1 MNSDPNLLSP
11 PRSPAHKLLWRWYG
25 GGVLCNSQGAWDD
38 VVGRA
43 ICRREVLEP
52 SRKGLSSAS
61 FLAFSASS
69 IVAAASVGGGS
80 GREAAA
86 SACSAVESSSH
97 ARARRQFSSWLRGNE
112 SAFHYQPSG
121 GTLATLDGRR
131 SYHGRNPLVSKR
143 TNTAAQISS
152 SFFATT
158 AAEKESSSPRS
169 QVDYTTTEE
178 LEAFQCNRTA
188 LLFMVRGGITK
199 MTQLSFFAWGR
210 GMKRAPIKRVLLWPA
225 DLLWNKQKIVL
236 YRITDSFPVWNKTE
250 NTLNLKHYL
259 HQNYTC
265 IYVLF

>member
-1 MNSDPNLLSP
+1 MNSDPNLLPP

-69 IVAAASVGGGS
+69 IVAAAAVGGGS

-131 SYHGRNPLVSKR
+131 SYHGRNPLVSKQHCC
-143 TNTAAQISS
+143 TDWDFLSQP
-152 SFFATT
+152 SFFQLASLPLPASQPTKEPASLWHQQELDDT
-158 AAEKESSSPRS
+158 A
-169 QVDYTTTEE
+169 
-178 LEAFQCNRTA
+178 F
-188 LLFMVRGGITK
+188 
-199 MTQLSFFAWGR
+199 
-210 GMKRAPIKRVLLWPA
+210 
-225 DLLWNKQKIVL
+225 L
-236 YRITDSFPVWNKTE
+236 Y
-250 NTLNLKHYL
+250 
-259 HQNYTC
+259 
-265 IYVLF
+265 